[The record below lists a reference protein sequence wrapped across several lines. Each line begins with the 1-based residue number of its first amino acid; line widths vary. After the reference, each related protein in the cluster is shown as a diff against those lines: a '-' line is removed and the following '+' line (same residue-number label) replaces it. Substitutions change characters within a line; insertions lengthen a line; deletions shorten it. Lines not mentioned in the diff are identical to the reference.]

1 MRRLPWLLACAALT
15 FATLPGAA
23 SAQVKIGFL
32 APLTGPQAEAG
43 IALRQGALLAMEEI
57 NARGG
62 VTVGG
67 KKQTLQILVED
78 TTSKPDVGV
87 ALGEK
92 LITSD
97 KVHILVGDSY
107 ASSVTMAV
115 MELAPKYGVPIYSIE
130 PVSGA
135 IAKKVAENPE
145 RYATYWKGDFNSDA
159 YANTVFQ
166 TAMDLVKEGKLK
178 PRSKTVAF
186 VVEDTDYGRSN
197 AGDAGRLFAEVGWKV
212 VATETVPLGYT
223 DFYPQFGKVRGLAPD
238 VVVSCFTSNSS
249 GIAFAKQYIEQGV
262 SALHLAIYYPTRS
275 EFIPQAGKAAEG
287 VLWTPLLFDPENI
300 KSQVAFAQ
308 AIQEK
313 FLKGT
318 TSKPNSDNAYG
329 YDGIMNI
336 ADVLTRAGSLEPKK
350 ISQAF
355 STLDRKGLLGRYKFD
370 QKNHTVMPGPDYI
383 PVPTAQIQNGR
394 NVIVW
399 PATVKAGEYQTQPW
413 TR

>member
-1 MRRLPWLLACAALT
+1 MRRLPLLLAAA
-15 FATLPGAA
+15 FVWASLPGAA

-57 NARGG
+57 NAKGG

-67 KKQTLQILVED
+67 KKQTLEIVFED

-115 MELAPKYGVPIYSIE
+115 MELAPKYGVPLYSIE

-135 IAKKVAENPE
+135 IAKKVQDNPQ

-166 TAMDLVKEGKLK
+166 TAMDLVKAGQYR
-178 PRSKTVAF
+178 PRTKTVAF
-186 VVEDTDYGRSN
+186 IVEDTDYGRSN
-197 AGDAGRLFAEVGWKV
+197 ATDAAKLFAEVGWKT
-212 VATETVPLGYT
+212 VATETVPLGHT

-249 GIAFAKQYIEQGV
+249 GIAFAKQYVEQGV

-287 VLWTPLLFDPENI
+287 ILWTPLLFDPENI

-313 FLKGT
+313 FLKGS
-318 TSKPNSDNAYG
+318 TSRPNSDNAYG

-336 ADVLTRAGSLEPKK
+336 ADVLTRAGSTDPKK
-350 ISQAF
+350 VTEAF

-370 QKNHTVMPGPDYI
+370 QKNHTVMAGSAYI

-399 PATVKAGEYQTQPW
+399 PAAVKAGDYQPQPW

>member
-1 MRRLPWLLACAALT
+1 MRRVPLLLAAAFL
-15 FATLPGAA
+15 AWACLPGAA
-23 SAQVKIGFL
+23 AAQVRIGFL

-43 IALRQGALLAMEEI
+43 IALRQGAMLAVEEI
-57 NARGG
+57 NAAGG
-62 VTVGG
+62 VTIGG
-67 KKQTLQILVED
+67 KKEKLELLVED

-115 MELAPKYGVPIYSIE
+115 MELAPKYGIPIYSIE

-135 IAKKVAENPE
+135 IAEKVAANPQ

-159 YANTVFQ
+159 YARTVFQ
-166 TAMDLVKEGKLK
+166 TTMDLVKEGKFT
-178 PRSKTVAF
+178 PRTKTVAF

-197 AGDAGRLFAEVGWKV
+197 AGDAAKLFTEVGWKV
-212 VATETVPLGYT
+212 VATETVPLGHT
-223 DFYPQFGKVRGLAPD
+223 DFYPQFGKVRGLSPD

-249 GIAFAKQYIEQGV
+249 GIAFAKQYVEQGV

-287 VLWTPLLFDPENI
+287 ILWTPLLFDPENI
-300 KSQVAFAQ
+300 KAQVEFAK

-336 ADVLTRAGSLEPKK
+336 ADVLTRAGSLDPKK
-350 ISQAF
+350 ISDAF
-355 STLDRKGLLGRYKFD
+355 ATLDRRGLLGRYKFD
-370 QKNHTVMPGPDYI
+370 PKNHTVIAGPDYI
-383 PVPTAQIQNGR
+383 PVPTAQIQNGK

-399 PATVKAGEYQTQPW
+399 PATVKAGEYRTQPW
-413 TR
+413 IR